1 VLEKNGA
8 LTVTMEIE
16 SLEFGHGKF
25 FEDSDRVQMTYEQLR
40 LSSLDRRHSAD
51 SWLSHTVE
59 THGVAGLFIDPG
71 RTIAAHHQPQRDR
84 TSIRSGTAL
93 HRTHLQEKEF
103 EIVATSLAEG
113 VGVRTTGRIQ
123 QVNEKTVLHVLDRAG
138 NHARKV
144 NRSIL
149 VDARVNECQLDEMWS
164 FVGKKEKNL
173 DLLEKISSTLGDAW
187 IWIAFDAVNKIVL
200 AHVVGKR
207 TLPHA
212 IELLQEVKRV
222 TVDMPVL
229 FASDQ
234 LDQYQKAILHVY
246 GIWEQP
252 CRKGK
257 VGRMPSPRLVPPEN
271 LVYVQV
277 VKKYEKSRISD
288 VSRKIVF
295 GTPEQVERILAD
307 SVASKKI
314 NTSHIE
320 RNNGTV
326 RHIDSRCVRKTYRFS
341 KIMKNHELQL
351 QLSMAYY
358 HLCRPHRT
366 LTKRYGKPTTPF
378 MAAGFTDH
386 TWTMRELLKFKPEIH
401 GS

>member
-1 VLEKNGA
+1 MKKNKA
-8 LTVTMEIE
+8 PTVTMEIQT
-16 SLEFGHGKF
+16 LEFEHVNF
-25 FEDSDRVQMTYEQLR
+25 FDNSDHVQGVYEQLR
-40 LSSLDRRHSAD
+40 LATLDRRHFAD

-59 THGVAGLFIDPG
+59 THGVAGLFIDPE
-71 RTIAAHHQPQRDR
+71 RTIVSHHQPLRNR
-84 TSIRSGTAL
+84 TSVRSGTAL
-93 HRTHLQEKEF
+93 HRTHLREKEF
-103 EIVATSLAEG
+103 ETIATSLAEG

-123 QVNEKTVLHVLDRAG
+123 RVNEKTVLHVLERAG
-138 NHARKV
+138 NHAGKV
-144 NRSIL
+144 GRSIL
-149 VDARVNECQLDEMWS
+149 LDARVNECQMDEMWS

-173 DLLEKISSTLGDAW
+173 DILERMSSKLGDAW

-212 IELLQEVKRV
+212 IKLLQEVKRV
-222 TVDMPVL
+222 TVDMPSL

-252 CRKGK
+252 RRKQK
-257 VGRMPSPRLVPPEN
+257 VGRMPNPRLVPPEN

-295 GTPEQVERILAD
+295 GTPEQVERILTD
-307 SVASKKI
+307 SAASKKI

-320 RNNGTV
+320 RNNATV

-351 QLSMAYY
+351 QLSIAYY
-358 HLCRPHRT
+358 HLCRSHRT

-386 TWTMRELLKFKPEIH
+386 IWTMRELLKFKPKIH

>member
-1 VLEKNGA
+1 M
-8 LTVTMEIE
+8 TMKIQT
-16 SLEFGHGKF
+16 LEFAHANF
-25 FEDSDRVQMTYEQLR
+25 FDDSDHVQRAYEQLR
-40 LSSLDRRHSAD
+40 LAILDRRHFAD
-51 SWLSHTVE
+51 TWLTHTVE
-59 THGVAGLFIDPG
+59 THGVAGLFIDPE
-71 RTIAAHHQPQRDR
+71 RTVAAHQQPQRHRISGR
-84 TSIRSGTAL
+84 TGTAL
-93 HRTHLQEKEF
+93 HRTHLREQEF
-103 EIVATSLAEG
+103 EGISMSLAEG
-113 VGVRTTGRIQ
+113 VGIRATGRIQ
-123 QVNEKTVLHVLDRAG
+123 RVNEKTVLHVLERAG
-138 NHARKV
+138 KHAEKV
-144 NRSIL
+144 SRSIL
-149 VDARVNECQLDEMWS
+149 LDARVNECQLDEMWS

-173 DLLEKISSTLGDAW
+173 DIIEKMSSKLGDAW
-187 IWIAFDAVNKIVL
+187 IWVAFDAVNKIVL

-212 IELLQEVKRV
+212 IKLLQEVKRV
-222 TVDMPVL
+222 TANMPAL

-252 CRKGK
+252 CREGNI
-257 VGRMPSPRLVPPEN
+257 GRIPNPRLVPPEN

-277 VKKYEKSRISD
+277 VKKYEKNRVSN

-307 SVASKKI
+307 SAASKKI

-351 QLSMAYY
+351 QLSIAYY
-358 HLCRPHRT
+358 HLCRPHRS

-386 TWTMRELLKFKPEIH
+386 IWTMRELLKFKPKIP
-401 GS
+401 GN

>member
-1 VLEKNGA
+1 M
-8 LTVTMEIE
+8 TMEIQT
-16 SLEFGHGKF
+16 LEFEHVNF
-25 FEDSDRVQMTYEQLR
+25 FDDSDHVQRAYEQLR
-40 LSSLDRRHSAD
+40 LATLDRRHFSD
-51 SWLSHTVE
+51 SWLRHKVE
-59 THGVAGLFIDPG
+59 THGVAGLFIDPE
-71 RTIAAHHQPQRDR
+71 RTVVAHHQPQRHR
-84 TSIRSGTAL
+84 TSVRSGTAL
-93 HRTHLQEKEF
+93 HRTHLREQEF
-103 EIVATSLAEG
+103 ETIATSLAEG
-113 VGVRTTGRIQ
+113 VGIRTTCRIQ
-123 QVNEKTVLHVLDRAG
+123 RVNEKTVLHVLDRAG

-144 NRSIL
+144 SRSIL
-149 VDARVNECQLDEMWS
+149 LDARVNECQLDEMWS

-173 DLLEKISSTLGDAW
+173 DILERMSSTLGDAW

-212 IELLQEVKRV
+212 IKLLQEVKRV
-222 TVDMPVL
+222 TADMPAL

-257 VGRMPSPRLVPPEN
+257 VGRMPNPRLVPPEN

-307 SVASKKI
+307 SAASKKI

-341 KIMKNHELQL
+341 KIMKNHKLQL

-366 LTKRYGKPTTPF
+366 LTKRHGKPTTPF

-386 TWTMRELLKFKPEIH
+386 IWTMRELLKFRPRIH

>member
-1 VLEKNGA
+1 MIEILRAELQK
-8 LTVTMEIE
+8 MEVGYRRKIE
-16 SLEFGHGKF
+16 
-25 FEDSDRVQMTYEQLR
+25 D
-40 LSSLDRRHSAD
+40 A
-51 SWLSHTVE
+51 
-59 THGVAGLFIDPG
+59 
-71 RTIAAHHQPQRDR
+71 
-84 TSIRSGTAL
+84 RSGM
-93 HRTHLQEKEF
+93 
-103 EIVATSLAEG
+103 V
-113 VGVRTTGRIQ
+113 
-123 QVNEKTVLHVLDRAG
+123 
-138 NHARKV
+138 
-144 NRSIL
+144 
-149 VDARVNECQLDEMWS
+149 
-164 FVGKKEKNL
+164 
-173 DLLEKISSTLGDAW
+173 TLGPEESFCPKCFGDMKVQKTRPRY
-187 IWIAFDAVNKIVL
+187 IATIKYGCIDLRILTLACKAGCLNIVL

-207 TLPHA
+207 TLFHA
-212 IELLQEVKRV
+212 IKLLEEVKRV

-252 CRKGK
+252 PRKGK
-257 VGRMPSPRLVPPEN
+257 VGRIPKPRLVPPEN

-277 VKKYEKSRISD
+277 VKKYEKNRISEE
-288 VSRKIVF
+288 SRKIVF
-295 GTPEQVERILAD
+295 GTSEQVERILAD
-307 SVASKKI
+307 SVVSKKI

-351 QLSMAYY
+351 QLSIAYY

-386 TWTMRELLKFKPEIH
+386 TWTMRELLKFKPKIH

>member
-1 VLEKNGA
+1 M
-8 LTVTMEIE
+8 TMEIE
-16 SLEFGHGKF
+16 TLEFEHGKF
-25 FEDSDRVQMTYEQLR
+25 FDDSDHVQMAYEQLR
-40 LSSLDRRHSAD
+40 LASLDRRHSAD
-51 SWLSHTVE
+51 SWLSRTVE

-71 RTIAAHHQPQRDR
+71 RTIAPHHQPQRDR
-84 TSIRSGTAL
+84 ASDRSGTAIY
-93 HRTHLQEKEF
+93 RTHLQEKEF
-103 EIVATSLAEG
+103 ETIATSLAEG
-113 VGVRTTGRIQ
+113 VGIRTTGRIQ
-123 QVNEKTVLHVLDRAG
+123 QVNEKTVLHVLERAG
-138 NHARKV
+138 NHAKKV
-144 NRSIL
+144 SHSIL
-149 VDARVNECQLDEMWS
+149 ADLRVDECQLDEMWS

-173 DLLEKISSTLGDAW
+173 DLLEKMSSRLGDAW

-207 TLPHA
+207 TLFHA
-212 IELLQEVKRV
+212 IKLLEEVKRV

-252 CRKGK
+252 PRKGK
-257 VGRMPSPRLVPPEN
+257 VGRIPKPRLVPPEN

-277 VKKYEKSRISD
+277 VKKYEKNRISE

-295 GTPEQVERILAD
+295 GTSEQVERILAN
-307 SVASKKI
+307 SVVSKKI

-351 QLSMAYY
+351 QLSIAYY

-386 TWTMRELLKFKPEIH
+386 TWTMRELLKFKPKIH

>member
-1 VLEKNGA
+1 
-8 LTVTMEIE
+8 
-16 SLEFGHGKF
+16 
-25 FEDSDRVQMTYEQLR
+25 
-40 LSSLDRRHSAD
+40 
-51 SWLSHTVE
+51 
-59 THGVAGLFIDPG
+59 
-71 RTIAAHHQPQRDR
+71 
-84 TSIRSGTAL
+84 
-93 HRTHLQEKEF
+93 
-103 EIVATSLAEG
+103 
-113 VGVRTTGRIQ
+113 
-123 QVNEKTVLHVLDRAG
+123 
-138 NHARKV
+138 
-144 NRSIL
+144 
-149 VDARVNECQLDEMWS
+149 
-164 FVGKKEKNL
+164 
-173 DLLEKISSTLGDAW
+173 
-187 IWIAFDAVNKIVL
+187 
-200 AHVVGKR
+200 
-207 TLPHA
+207 
-212 IELLQEVKRV
+212 
-222 TVDMPVL
+222 MPVL

-257 VGRMPSPRLVPPEN
+257 VGRMPNPRLVPPEN

-288 VSRKIVF
+288 VSRRIVF

-351 QLSMAYY
+351 QLSIAYY

-366 LTKRYGKPTTPF
+366 LTKRYGKLTTPF

-386 TWTMRELLKFKPEIH
+386 TWTMRELLKFKPKIY